1 MLLFF
6 LDFLSCLYQG
16 LKSIIRGKLL
26 PQNNKYPP
34 IIKLPLGFYDLG
46 GRLILGWR
54 DYMGFGSLLGQ
65 MLVKIP
71 AAWSEHCYGES

>member
-46 GRLILGWR
+46 GTLNIR
-54 DYMGFGSLLGQ
+54 
-65 MLVKIP
+65 VKGL
-71 AAWSEHCYGES
+71 YGIRVIVGADVG